1 MAKRNRISVNFS
13 NNNVKNVPRQPRQ
26 PPLTKDE
33 AELFEWIKK
42 GQRKEKLILMN
53 LKQNVNIMNQD
64 MMLKV

>member
-33 AELFEWIKK
+33 AELFEWI
-42 GQRKEKLILMN
+42 
-53 LKQNVNIMNQD
+53 
-64 MMLKV
+64 